1 MYDHGGLIYV
11 NKQSGK
17 EASKESVVEAK
28 MNSLN
33 DAKYIQCNI
42 WREKYSVKDGL
53 ENNAEGGNINIA
65 KYGLKSSVNIEK
77 ERETCAQDDSKNAEK
92 RR

>member
-1 MYDHGGLIYV
+1 M
-11 NKQSGK
+11 
-17 EASKESVVEAK
+17 VEAK

-33 DAKYIQCNI
+33 DA
-42 WREKYSVKDGL
+42 KYSVKDGL

-92 RR
+92 RRWKMCWYGSMNSFAMVDDNNYLAMLLLIY

>member
-1 MYDHGGLIYV
+1 
-11 NKQSGK
+11 
-17 EASKESVVEAK
+17 

-33 DAKYIQCNI
+33 DA
-42 WREKYSVKDGL
+42 KYSVKDGL